1 MRILFVTDAWE
12 PQVNGVVR
20 TMQSLIAALEQ
31 FGIHTTLLTPKGFR
45 SLAMPTYRDIRLA
58 IARPRTVARAIDDAR
73 ADHIH
78 IVTEGPLGIL
88 ARRDCIRRGRTFSTS
103 YHTRLPEYLR
113 ARMPI
118 PQSLSYLLLRRFH
131 NASIATLAATPSLVT
146 ELQERGFTRIAPW
159 GRGVDLDQFNPRNR
173 SDLGLPGP
181 IFLYVGRVAVEKNIP
196 AFLDLDL
203 PGTKLV
209 VGGGPDLDFLKSRY
223 PHVRF
228 AGPQFGE
235 ELARTYASSDVF
247 VFPSRTDTF
256 GLVILEALASG
267 LPVAAYPV
275 TGPIDILTDGSGAM
289 HQDLRR
295 ACLAALE
302 IPRKSARRQAER
314 FRWENCAQVFLRAI
328 GA

>member
-20 TMQSLIAALEQ
+20 TMQSLIAALEH
-31 FGIHTTLLTPKGFR
+31 FGIQTTLLSPQGFR
-45 SLAMPTYRDIRLA
+45 SLAMPTYGDIRLA
-58 IARPRTVARAIDDAR
+58 VTRPRTIARAIESAR

-88 ARRDCIRRGRTFSTS
+88 ARRECLRQGRKFSTS
-103 YHTRLPEYLR
+103 YHTRFPEYLR

-118 PQSLSYLLLRRFH
+118 PQALSYALLRRFH
-131 NASIATLAATPSLVT
+131 NAGIATLAATPSLVA

-159 GRGVDLDQFNPRNR
+159 GRGVDLERFNPGKRA
-173 SDLGLPGP
+173 DLGLPGP

-209 VGGGPDLDFLKSRY
+209 VGGGPDLDLLKSRY
-223 PHVRF
+223 PQVRF

-235 ELARTYASSDVF
+235 ELARTYASCDVF

-267 LPVAAYPV
+267 LPVAAFPV
-275 TGPIDILTDGSGAM
+275 TGPVDILAEGGGIIDTDLG
-289 HQDLRR
+289 R
-295 ACLAALE
+295 ACLAALD
-302 IPRKSARRQAER
+302 IPRDAPRRHAER
-314 FRWENCAQVFLRAI
+314 FRWENCAEMFLRAI